1 MLNIKFSI
9 TPSKHTDL
17 KIKVKIAL
25 FKLLR
30 ILNPQ
35 KYLITSSK
43 YTLRVVKVQFG
54 LTFSQKN

>member
-1 MLNIKFSI
+1 MLKIKFSI
-9 TPSKHTDL
+9 TPSKNINL
-17 KIKVKIAL
+17 KIKVKIVL

-30 ILNPQ
+30 LLNPQ